1 MDYLFSPWRYRY
13 VSGTRTPGDGC
24 VLCAKLAEQEDERN
38 LILHRGQ
45 YNAVIL
51 NLFPYTT
58 GHLMILPYSHVSQ
71 LSSSP
76 PEARAEMMELAA
88 WSESILTREYRPD
101 GINLGM
107 NLGEAA
113 GAGIAAHIHLHV
125 LPRWVADSNFMTVIA
140 ETRVLPEDLE
150 RTWQRLRPY
159 FQQD

>member
-13 VSGTRTPGDGC
+13 VSGTRAPGDGC
-24 VLCAKLAEQEDERN
+24 VLCTKLSGQEDERN
-38 LILHRGQ
+38 LILYRGQ

-58 GHLMILPYSHVSQ
+58 GHLMILPYAHVSQ
-71 LSSSP
+71 LSACP

-88 WSESILTREYRPD
+88 RSEAILNKEYRPD

-125 LPRWVADSNFMTVIA
+125 LPRWIADSNFMTVIA
-140 ETRVLPEDLE
+140 ETRVLPEDLS
-150 RTWQRLRPY
+150 RTWQRLHPH
-159 FQQD
+159 FQPD